1 MLSAVILAFS
11 IALQVAAAAVALRL
25 IRVTG
30 RRLAWIA
37 LAAGLTLMAAR
48 RSITLYRLITGDLS
62 RPPDLPAELVALVIS
77 ALMLA
82 GVLAIAPLFK
92 AAHRARADLKDS
104 EERFRDI
111 VHAFGGHGWETD
123 AENRFT
129 YFSGQ
134 LVNAIPAAQLIGQ
147 RRWDLPGVFTED
159 ADWEAYRAD
168 IAARRPI
175 RDFRY
180 RWHREDGPVEWV
192 KVQGKPMFDGDG
204 MYLGYRGS
212 SADVTAEVEAEQR
225 AATANERL
233 AMAFEGLSEAFRL
246 FDADD
251 RLVIANPAWRK
262 FNKAIAEQVKPG
274 MSFEEI
280 LGLQMAAGLFPE
292 AKGAEDAWIRERLE
306 RHRNPQRSFEVA
318 RQDGRWLLVNEQRMP
333 DGGIFSIAAD
343 VTEIKEAQQALR
355 ASEGHLKSLAAEL
368 ERRVEE
374 RTEALTREL
383 KERERVEAALRASE
397 ESLRAVMDTT
407 IDGIIVIDETG
418 IIESFNSSAAKIFGY
433 TADEVIGHN
442 VRMLMPEP
450 DRGRHDGYVETY
462 LSTGDAKIIGI
473 GREVVGRRK
482 DGSEF
487 PLDLGIS
494 EANLGDRRVFTGIV
508 RDITERHQAREAL
521 EESEERLH
529 RAVRDAPFSV
539 IMHAEDGEMLLVNKR
554 WTELTGYTLDDIP
567 TIDAWTTKAFAPKR
581 EELREFIKSLYGLT
595 EPLHQGEFEITTAS
609 GEKRIWDFRT
619 SPLGRLSD
627 GRRFVISMATDVT
640 ERNRAA
646 RELLAAKEE
655 ADAASHAK
663 SEFLSRMSHELRT
676 PMNAILGFA
685 QLLEADPDEPLTD
698 AQAPSVKQIL
708 KSGEHLLELINEVLD
723 LVTVE
728 TGKVALTIES
738 LDVPDIVQSC
748 LEITQ
753 TLADKRAIDLVDR
766 SSSRAPPRV
775 LADPTRF
782 RQVLLNLLSNAVK
795 YNREGGSVTIDCGET
810 EEGMMRVSVTDTGA
824 GIPDD
829 KRDDLFRPFT
839 RFNLDRQEIE
849 GTGIG
854 LTISKQLVELMDGR
868 IGYESRPGQGS
879 TFWLELPTDQSG
891 APPTEAGEPQ
901 ARSAPET
908 LAGIAKV
915 LYVEDD
921 PANIRLMEQIM
932 RRFAGITLISAHNAS
947 LALALVESAR
957 PDVIVL
963 DINLPGMNGIEA
975 LDRLQREEATRDIP
989 VIALSANA
997 LPGDIKRGLEVGF
1010 RHYLTKPIN
1019 IPKFLDALRECAPAT
1034 ETT

>member
-1 MLSAVILAFS
+1 MGF
-11 IALQVAAAAVALRL
+11 
-25 IRVTG
+25 
-30 RRLAWIA
+30 
-37 LAAGLTLMAAR
+37 
-48 RSITLYRLITGDLS
+48 
-62 RPPDLPAELVALVIS
+62 P
-77 ALMLA
+77 
-82 GVLAIAPLFK
+82 
-92 AAHRARADLKDS
+92 HR
-104 EERFRDI
+104 
-111 VHAFGGHGWETD
+111 
-123 AENRFT
+123 
-129 YFSGQ
+129 
-134 LVNAIPAAQLIGQ
+134 
-147 RRWDLPGVFTED
+147 
-159 ADWEAYRAD
+159 
-168 IAARRPI
+168 
-175 RDFRY
+175 
-180 RWHREDGPVEWV
+180 
-192 KVQGKPMFDGDG
+192 
-204 MYLGYRGS
+204 
-212 SADVTAEVEAEQR
+212 
-225 AATANERL
+225 
-233 AMAFEGLSEAFRL
+233 
-246 FDADD
+246 
-251 RLVIANPAWRK
+251 
-262 FNKAIAEQVKPG
+262 
-274 MSFEEI
+274 
-280 LGLQMAAGLFPE
+280 
-292 AKGAEDAWIRERLE
+292 
-306 RHRNPQRSFEVA
+306 
-318 RQDGRWLLVNEQRMP
+318 
-333 DGGIFSIAAD
+333 
-343 VTEIKEAQQALR
+343 
-355 ASEGHLKSLAAEL
+355 
-368 ERRVEE
+368 
-374 RTEALTREL
+374 
-383 KERERVEAALRASE
+383 
-397 ESLRAVMDTT
+397 
-407 IDGIIVIDETG
+407 
-418 IIESFNSSAAKIFGY
+418 
-433 TADEVIGHN
+433 
-442 VRMLMPEP
+442 
-450 DRGRHDGYVETY
+450 
-462 LSTGDAKIIGI
+462 
-473 GREVVGRRK
+473 
-482 DGSEF
+482 
-487 PLDLGIS
+487 
-494 EANLGDRRVFTGIV
+494 
-508 RDITERHQAREAL
+508 
-521 EESEERLH
+521 
-529 RAVRDAPFSV
+529 
-539 IMHAEDGEMLLVNKR
+539 
-554 WTELTGYTLDDIP
+554 
-567 TIDAWTTKAFAPKR
+567 
-581 EELREFIKSLYGLT
+581 
-595 EPLHQGEFEITTAS
+595 
-609 GEKRIWDFRT
+609 
-619 SPLGRLSD
+619 PLGRLPD
-627 GRRFVISMATDVT
+627 GRRFVITMTTDVT

-646 RELLAAKEE
+646 RELMAAKEE

-738 LDVPDIVQSC
+738 LDVPDIVRSC

-795 YNREGGSVTIDCGET
+795 YNRQGGSVTIDCGET
-810 EEGMMRVSVTDTGA
+810 EDGMLRVSVTDTGA

-829 KRDDLFRPFT
+829 KRDDLFRPFS

-891 APPTEAGEPQ
+891 APPTEAGEP
-901 ARSAPET
+901 RTRGAPET

-1019 IPKFLDALRECAPAT
+1019 IPKFIDALRECAPAT
-1034 ETT
+1034 ETN

>member
-1 MLSAVILAFS
+1 M
-11 IALQVAAAAVALRL
+11 
-25 IRVTG
+25 
-30 RRLAWIA
+30 
-37 LAAGLTLMAAR
+37 
-48 RSITLYRLITGDLS
+48 
-62 RPPDLPAELVALVIS
+62 
-77 ALMLA
+77 
-82 GVLAIAPLFK
+82 
-92 AAHRARADLKDS
+92 
-104 EERFRDI
+104 
-111 VHAFGGHGWETD
+111 
-123 AENRFT
+123 
-129 YFSGQ
+129 
-134 LVNAIPAAQLIGQ
+134 
-147 RRWDLPGVFTED
+147 
-159 ADWEAYRAD
+159 
-168 IAARRPI
+168 
-175 RDFRY
+175 
-180 RWHREDGPVEWV
+180 
-192 KVQGKPMFDGDG
+192 
-204 MYLGYRGS
+204 
-212 SADVTAEVEAEQR
+212 
-225 AATANERL
+225 
-233 AMAFEGLSEAFRL
+233 
-246 FDADD
+246 
-251 RLVIANPAWRK
+251 IANPAWRK
-262 FNKAIAEQVKPG
+262 FNKAVAEQVKPG

-280 LGLQMAAGLFPE
+280 LGLQMAAGLFPAARGRE
-292 AKGAEDAWIRERLE
+292 EAWISERVE
-306 RHRNPQRSFEVA
+306 QHHNPQGSVEVA
-318 RQDGRWLLVNEQRMP
+318 RQDGRWLLVNDQRLS
-333 DGGIFSIAAD
+333 DGGILTIASD
-343 VTEIKEAQQALR
+343 VTEIKEAQEVLR
-355 ASEGHLKSLAAEL
+355 ASEGRLKSLAAEL

-433 TADEVIGHN
+433 TGVEVIGNN

-450 DRGRHDGYVETY
+450 DRGRHDGYLETY
-462 LSTGDAKIIGI
+462 LSTGEAKIIGI

-494 EANLGDRRVFTGIV
+494 KANLGDRRVFTGIV

-539 IMHAEDGEMLLVNKR
+539 LMHAEDGEILLVNKR
-554 WTELTGYTLDDIP
+554 WTELSGYTHDDIS
-567 TIDAWTTKAFAPKR
+567 TIDAWTAKAYGPKR
-581 EELREFIKSLYGLT
+581 DEQRDFIKSLYALN
-595 EPLHQGEFEITTAS
+595 EPLHQGEYEIIVAS
-609 GEKRIWDFRT
+609 GEKRLWDFRT

-627 GRRFVISMATDVT
+627 GRRFVITMATDVT
-640 ERNRAA
+640 ERKRAA
-646 RELLAAKEE
+646 RELMAAKDE
-655 ADAASHAK
+655 ADAASRAK

-753 TLADKRAIDLVDR
+753 TSADKRAIDLVDQT
-766 SSSRAPPRV
+766 SARALPRV

-795 YNREGGSVTIDCGET
+795 YNREGGSVTVVCGET
-810 EEGMMRVSVTDTGA
+810 EDGMLRVSVADTGA

-829 KRDDLFRPFT
+829 KRDDLFRPFS

-891 APPTEAGEPQ
+891 APPAEAGEPQ
-901 ARSAPET
+901 VRSAPET

-947 LALALVESAR
+947 LALALVESAQ

-1034 ETT
+1034 ETN